1 MHHSIPLKLF
11 LYGDKIN
18 VGIRNLPKEL
28 YPFIIAWKVSAMSPW
43 LLIMSLL
50 ELLNTAHEEKLK
62 INIEYDS
69 HSLYTILIPCE
80 SVFRESLRSQLDL
93 GI

>member
-1 MHHSIPLKLF
+1 MLVSEIYPRNYIPSLL
-11 LYGDKIN
+11 LE
-18 VGIRNLPKEL
+18 R
-28 YPFIIAWKVSAMSPW
+28 SAMSPW

>member
-1 MHHSIPLKLF
+1 MLVSEIYPRNYIPSLL
-11 LYGDKIN
+11 LE
-18 VGIRNLPKEL
+18 R
-28 YPFIIAWKVSAMSPW
+28 SAMSPW
-43 LLIMSLL
+43 LLIMSLF

>member
-1 MHHSIPLKLF
+1 
-11 LYGDKIN
+11 
-18 VGIRNLPKEL
+18 
-28 YPFIIAWKVSAMSPW
+28 
-43 LLIMSLL
+43 MSLL